1 MLTRLFSLA
10 LLSLLGLAAAFA
22 RQSGPEMTLERKIAR
37 FTPTKITADVSRL
50 SAGDKK
56 ALKKLVE
63 AARLMD
69 SIYLRQVWD
78 GNVALK
84 ERLAKDASP
93 EGKERLHYFNI
104 HMTPWPKIDN
114 EKPFVAG
121 VPDRKP
127 IGANYYPDDMGRD
140 EWARWI
146 ITLSDEDQ
154 KKAIGFFHT
163 VRRGPGGTLVL
174 TPYSKE
180 YKKYLVPAA
189 KLLKEAA
196 SLTTNP
202 SLKKFLRLRA
212 DAFLSDNYYD
222 SDVAWMDLDSPIDVT
237 IGPYEV
243 YLDEL
248 FNYKAAFEAFIT
260 LRDEKETK
268 KLKEFSSYLQDIED
282 HLPIDPKY
290 RNPKLG
296 AMSPIRVVDEVY
308 IGGECR
314 SGVQTAAFNLPNDEQ
329 VTKAKG
335 SKRVML
341 KNVQEAK
348 FNSILTPIVAKAIDP
363 SQRGLVAFEPF
374 FTHILMHELLHGLG
388 PNVITI
394 NGKQTTVRDQ
404 MQALSSAME
413 EAKADISGLFALQH
427 LIDKGILPKSTEQ
440 QYYVTYLAG
449 IFRSVRFGI
458 TESHGRGMAL
468 QFNYL
473 FERGAFSFDSAS
485 ATFKVNFDKVKEMT
499 EALTGEIM
507 TIQAEGDYEMAKN
520 LFARYAKIGP
530 EMQRVIDKMND
541 IPVDIEPV
549 FPLAN

>member
-1 MLTRLFSLA
+1 MHIRL
-10 LLSLLGLAAAFA
+10 LLQAMFCLFCAAALFA
-22 RQSGPEMTLERKIAR
+22 RQSGGELTLERKIAR
-37 FTPTKITADVSRL
+37 FTPTKITANNSRL
-50 SAGDKK
+50 SAGDNK
-56 ALKKLVE
+56 ALKKLIL

-84 ERLAKDASP
+84 HRLSKDTSP
-93 EGKERLHYFNI
+93 EGRERQHYFNLQ
-104 HMTPWPKIDN
+104 MTPWPKIDN
-114 EKPFVAG
+114 EKPYVAG
-121 VPDRKP
+121 VPERKP

-140 EWARWI
+140 EWARWLI
-146 ITLSDEDQ
+146 ALPDEDQ
-154 KKAIGFFHT
+154 KKAIGFFHA
-163 VRRGPGGTLVL
+163 VRRGPGGTLTLV
-174 TPYSKE
+174 PYSKE
-180 YKKYLVPAA
+180 YKKYLVPAS

-196 SLTTNP
+196 SLTTNA
-202 SLKKFLRLRA
+202 SLKKYLRLRA

-222 SDVAWMDLDSPIDVT
+222 SDIAWMDLDSPIDVT

-268 KLKEFSSYLQDIED
+268 KLWEFSSYLQDIED

-296 AMSPIRVVDEVY
+296 AMSPIRVVDEVF
-308 IGGECR
+308 IGGEAR
-314 SGVQTAAFNLPNDEQ
+314 SGVQTAAFNLPNDER
-329 VTKAKG
+329 VTQEKG

-348 FNSILTPIVAKAIDP
+348 FNSILKPIVAKAIDP
-363 SQRGLVAFEPF
+363 SQQSLVAFEPF

-394 NGKQTTVRDQ
+394 NGKQTTVREQ

-413 EAKADISGLFALQH
+413 EAKADIAGLFALQH
-427 LIDKGILPKSTEQ
+427 LIDTGALPKSTEQ

-473 FERGAFSFDSAS
+473 YERGAFAYDSAS
-485 ATFKVNFDKVKEMT
+485 ATFRVNFGKVKEMT
-499 EALTGEIM
+499 EALAGEIM
-507 TIQAEGDYEMAKN
+507 TIQAEGDYEMAKVM
-520 LFARYAKIGP
+520 FTRYAKIGP
-530 EMQRVIDKMND
+530 DMRRVIDKMDD